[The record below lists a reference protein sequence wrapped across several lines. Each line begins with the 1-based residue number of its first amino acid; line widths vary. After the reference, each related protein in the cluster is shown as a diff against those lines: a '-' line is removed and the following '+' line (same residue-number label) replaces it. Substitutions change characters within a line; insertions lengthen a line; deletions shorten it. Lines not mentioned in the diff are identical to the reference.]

1 MVDYKFTWVK
11 FFKEVHEKIHNNYT
25 AKQLANIA
33 NKIFGHIKDIDDYGN
48 EVSIQEMTPINFIG
62 YFNRRLTLNN
72 RIQYC
77 QKLKEIMNLTSETP
91 VDFDGIPEF
100 NNQNCLCMPF
110 KKDRATYIVQEQWEI
125 SKQILNDNIN
135 TELFD
140 KILSNAHPYI
150 GLSYLSRF
158 CFIVKPEQYYPYD
171 KQMAIN
177 LKAKMP
183 ETYNGYN
190 DYCKLLK
197 YTYPEKTS
205 YELSYEAFM
214 ENNNKQYKK
223 PTNQKKYW
231 LYSAGEKSY
240 KWDEFY
246 KDGIMAIGWDY
257 LGDLTKYSSQE
268 EIADKITKEENKT
281 QYPKNDSKANWEF
294 AKDMQVGDIVYVKKG
309 LQDALIGRG
318 IVKSDYI
325 YDANRNEY
333 KSIRKVEWTHNGIYD
348 VDFNILDIKQWNQK
362 TLTEISQSK
371 YKDFCLKI
379 EDVFMKKQSEEESNN
394 LQLNI
399 PLNQILYGP
408 PGTGK
413 TFSVRKYIDEI
424 LGKNPGLNIENEDQR
439 INNVVKDSNWY
450 SAIALSMYQN
460 GKNNKYKVA
469 ELLEQKIIKAFS
481 LTREN
486 KNVRAA
492 LWAQMQI
499 HTHENCPNVNYS
511 NRLAPFIFEKN
522 ENSEWYLTEDGIKFV
537 EENLSEQLEQLSA
550 KNNTRKLEDFYKF
563 LTFHQSYSYE
573 EFVEGIKPQIRTD
586 EESSS
591 ISYEY
596 NKGVFKEICQQANSD
611 PDNNYLLIIDEINRG
626 NISKIFG
633 ELITLIE
640 SDKRVIPNG
649 ERIFENT
656 KTQNE
661 ELVVTLPYTKSKF
674 GVPSNLYILGTMNTS
689 DRSIASIDIALRR
702 RFKFKEMMP
711 DSNLVA
717 DFGIGF
723 NTIFDDLN
731 NKIKLL
737 LDRDHQI
744 GHSYFIN
751 TKYNNNNGNNNV
763 ETLKEIW
770 FSEILPLLNEYFYCD
785 WEKLKLIV
793 PGFIRPLK
801 IPPALKS
808 ECDDSIYEFK
818 TFDEVSDFEKALN
831 QEKFE
836 QA

>member
-1 MVDYKFTWVK
+1 MVDNIDLQNFIEKFSPKVIEKLSGIDLLKLIAYPKYTDNNIK
-11 FFKEVHEKIHNNYT
+11 EQFKNLYEDNYDSL
-25 AKQLANIA
+25 KNELENGMVD
-33 NKIFGHIKDIDDYGN
+33 FGSGSAGYD
-48 EVSIQEMTPINFIG
+48 INFVLAYRKG
-62 YFNRRLTLNN
+62 DWYNKKRRITFEEAIQIAEQIKQELVTACNFLNN
-72 RIQYC
+72 NDFNSFYNYATNSQSGLFNKGYTHKYFHILYPRYIIFYHAGTWQQYYKQCLKLPQTQNYYDIEKYFLDNDSSCNVGEKSRELEKEFGVPTKRTWLLTWNPNKWHWESFEKDVDNVDKGINVESKYSCHSKKPRI
-77 QKLKEIMNLTSETP
+77 
-91 VDFDGIPEF
+91 G
-100 NNQNCLCMPF
+100 
-110 KKDRATYIVQEQWEI
+110 DRAFVLKLGENLPKGIIASGYVSHEPYMDIAEHTD
-125 SKQILNDNIN
+125 DNKEMNCIKIK
-135 TELFD
+135 FD
-140 KILSNAHPYI
+140 KIINFNQNEVLLQDILKKELPGQEWSPQSS
-150 GLSYLSRF
+150 GF
-158 CFIVKPEQYYPYD
+158 EVKR
-171 KQMAIN
+171 
-177 LKAKMP
+177 
-183 ETYNGYN
+183 
-190 DYCKLLK
+190 
-197 YTYPEKTS
+197 
-205 YELSYEAFM
+205 
-214 ENNNKQYKK
+214 
-223 PTNQKKYW
+223 
-231 LYSAGEKSY
+231 
-240 KWDEFY
+240 
-246 KDGIMAIGWDY
+246 
-257 LGDLTKYSSQE
+257 
-268 EIADKITKEENKT
+268 EIADKLEELW
-281 QYPKNDSKANWEF
+281 QSVNDNSK
-294 AKDMQVGDIVYVKKG
+294 
-309 LQDALIGRG
+309 
-318 IVKSDYI
+318 S
-325 YDANRNEY
+325 
-333 KSIRKVEWTHNGIYD
+333 S
-348 VDFNILDIKQWNQK
+348 
-362 TLTEISQSK
+362 
-371 YKDFCLKI
+371 
-379 EDVFMKKQSEEESNN
+379 SEVNMSYENVN
-394 LQLNI
+394 NI

-469 ELLEQKIIKAFS
+469 ELLEQKIIKTFS

-586 EESSS
+586 EECSSV
-591 ISYEY
+591 SYEY

-640 SDKRVIPNG
+640 INKRVMPNG

-656 KTQNE
+656 VTKDEQ
-661 ELVVTLPYTKSKF
+661 LLVTLPYTKSKF
-674 GVPSNLYILGTMNTS
+674 GVPNNLYILGTMNTS

-711 DSNLVA
+711 NSSLVA

-723 NTIFDDLN
+723 NKIFDDLN

-744 GHSYFIN
+744 GHSYFIE
-751 TKYNNNNGNNNV
+751 TKYADADINI
-763 ETLKEIW
+763 LKEIW

-785 WEKLKLIV
+785 WEKLKLII
-793 PGFIRPLK
+793 PGFIKKLDVPEMLK
-801 IPPALKS
+801 N

-836 QA
+836 QV

>member
-1 MVDYKFTWVK
+1 MAYIS
-11 FFKEVHEKIHNNYT
+11 E
-25 AKQLANIA
+25 
-33 NKIFGHIKDIDDYGN
+33 
-48 EVSIQEMTPINFIG
+48 SI
-62 YFNRRLTLNN
+62 
-72 RIQYC
+72 C
-77 QKLKEIMNLTSETP
+77 K
-91 VDFDGIPEF
+91 
-100 NNQNCLCMPF
+100 
-110 KKDRATYIVQEQWEI
+110 I
-125 SKQILNDNIN
+125 SKQRQDN
-135 TELFD
+135 
-140 KILSNAHPYI
+140 
-150 GLSYLSRF
+150 
-158 CFIVKPEQYYPYD
+158 
-171 KQMAIN
+171 
-177 LKAKMP
+177 
-183 ETYNGYN
+183 YN
-190 DYCKLLK
+190 DY
-197 YTYPEKTS
+197 YFYPKNNTNFKK
-205 YELSYEAFM
+205 EAF
-214 ENNNKQYKK
+214 EDKIVIVKIFNANKQLIDEFNINVNTFWKSDISTQIRTTTRNGQDVSKK
-223 PTNQKKYW
+223 YNNSKIFAFPKRYINKFDINTFFNNIKYW

-268 EIADKITKEENKT
+268 EIANKITKEENRT
-281 QYPKNDSKANWEF
+281 QYPMNDSKANWEF
-294 AKDMQVGDIVYVKKG
+294 VKNMHIGDIVYVKKG

-325 YDANRNEY
+325 YDEIKNEY
-333 KSIRKVEWTHNGIYD
+333 KSIRKVEWTHNGAYD

-586 EESSS
+586 EECSS

-640 SDKRVIPNG
+640 INKRVMPNG

-656 KTQNE
+656 VTKDEQ
-661 ELVVTLPYTKSKF
+661 LLVTLPYTKSKF
-674 GVPSNLYILGTMNTS
+674 GVPNNLYILGTMNTS

-702 RFKFKEMMP
+702 RFKFVEMMP
-711 DSNLVA
+711 NSDLVA
-717 DFGIGF
+717 DFECNFKEIF
-723 NTIFDDLN
+723 EKLNT
-731 NKIKLL
+731 KIKIL

-751 TKYNNNNGNNNV
+751 TKYNNSNGNNNV
-763 ETLKEIW
+763 ETLKDIW

-785 WEKLKLIV
+785 WEKLKLII
-793 PGFIRPLK
+793 PGFIKKLDVPEMLK
-801 IPPALKS
+801 N

-836 QA
+836 QV

>member
-1 MVDYKFTWVK
+1 MVDNKFTWVP
-11 FFKEVHEKIHNNYT
+11 FFKEVQEKIHNNYT
-25 AKQLANIA
+25 SKQLANIA
-33 NKIFGHIKDIDDYGN
+33 NKIFGRIKDIDDYGN
-48 EVSIQEMTPINFIG
+48 EVPIQEMTPINFIG
-62 YFNRRLTLNN
+62 YFNRRLSLNN

-110 KKDRATYIVQEQWEI
+110 KKDRAAYIVQEQWEI

-158 CFIVKPEQYYPYD
+158 CFIVKPEKYYPYD

-183 ETYNGYN
+183 ETYKGYN

-223 PTNQKKYW
+223 QKKYW

-268 EIADKITKEENKT
+268 EIANKITKEENKT
-281 QYPKNDSKANWEF
+281 QYPMNDSKANWEF

-348 VDFNILDIKQWNQK
+348 VDFKVLDIKQWNQK

-379 EDVFMKKQSEEESNN
+379 EDVFMKKQPEENSDS
-394 LQLNI
+394 LQVNI

-413 TFSVRKYIDEI
+413 TYSVRQYITDI
-424 LGKNPGLNIENEDQR
+424 VGQNPGLKTDNEEQK
-439 INNVVKDSNWY
+439 INNAVKDLTWY
-450 SAIALSMYQN
+450 SAIALSMYRN
-460 GKNNKYKVA
+460 GKNNKYKVPN
-469 ELLEQKIIKAFS
+469 LQHQKIIKAF
-481 LTREN
+481 
-486 KNVRAA
+486 AA
-492 LWAQMQI
+492 TKESKKIKATLWFQMQS
-499 HTHENCPNVNYS
+499 HTSESSENVNNSTKHPPY
-511 NRLAPFIFEKN
+511 LFDKT
-522 ENSEWYLTEDGIKFV
+522 ENSEWYLTETGIKFV
-537 EENLSEQLEQLSA
+537 EENLSEQLEFLNA
-550 KNNTRKLEDFYKF
+550 KNSSRKIEDFYKF
-563 LTFHQSYSYE
+563 ITFHQSYSYE
-573 EFVEGIKPQIRTD
+573 EFVEGIKPSINND
-586 EESSS
+586 EDNAT

-596 NKGVFKEICQQANSD
+596 NRGIFKEICQQANSD
-611 PDNNYLLIIDEINRG
+611 PENNYLLIIDEINRG

-656 KTQNE
+656 ITKDEQ
-661 ELVVTLPYTKSKF
+661 LIVTLPYTKSKF
-674 GVPSNLYILGTMNTS
+674 GVPNNLYILGTMNTS

-702 RFKFKEMMP
+702 RFKFVEMMP
-711 DSNLVA
+711 KRELVA
-717 DFGIGF
+717 DFGINF
-723 NTIFDDLN
+723 ADVFENLNT
-731 NKIKLL
+731 KIKIL

-744 GHSYFIN
+744 GHSYFIK
-751 TKYNNNNGNNNV
+751 TKYENAGSD
-763 ETLKEIW
+763 ELKAIW

-785 WEKLKLIV
+785 WEKLKLVV
-793 PGFIRPLK
+793 PGFIK
-801 IPPALKS
+801 KVEIPSALKND
-808 ECDDSIYEFK
+808 CDEDIYEFK
-818 TFDEVSDFEKALN
+818 TFDEVEDFEVALKS
-831 QEKFE
+831 EKFE
-836 QA
+836 G

>member
-1 MVDYKFTWVK
+1 MAFGNVS
-11 FFKEVHEKIHNNYT
+11 KEELINICQNLNEEVILKTIES
-25 AKQLANIA
+25 IA
-33 NKIFGHIKDIDDYGN
+33 NSEIPPLRGSSTHFVIYKNNQYPLKYVIEFANND
-48 EVSIQEMTPINFIG
+48 
-62 YFNRRLTLNN
+62 TLNN
-72 RIQYC
+72 EIKIGPGTQYNEDSWTAAAAL
-77 QKLKEIMNLTSETP
+77 QEIIPNPQNFIVVTPYNEKGQIFVQDLRENLINTLLGLGFSIDNTPKEYTAIKTDKNIAEIHYVQKKRARFKVVIEYDALSDKLKHNCRRVPDSHGWKLNGECWVDSERSL
-91 VDFDGIPEF
+91 GNALEKI
-100 NNQNCLCMPF
+100 
-110 KKDRATYIVQEQWEI
+110 KYIANA
-125 SKQILNDNIN
+125 K
-135 TELFD
+135 TESQV
-140 KILSNAHPYI
+140 I
-150 GLSYLSRF
+150 
-158 CFIVKPEQYYPYD
+158 
-171 KQMAIN
+171 
-177 LKAKMP
+177 
-183 ETYNGYN
+183 
-190 DYCKLLK
+190 
-197 YTYPEKTS
+197 KTH
-205 YELSYEAFM
+205 
-214 ENNNKQYKK
+214 
-223 PTNQKKYW
+223 KYW

-268 EIADKITKEENKT
+268 EIANKITKEENRT
-281 QYPKNDSKANWEF
+281 QYPMNDSKANWEF
-294 AKDMQVGDIVYVKKG
+294 VKDMHIGDIVYVKKG

-325 YDANRNEY
+325 YGEIRNEY
-333 KSIRKVEWTHNGIYD
+333 KSIRKVEWTHNGAYD

-586 EESSS
+586 EECSSV
-591 ISYEY
+591 SYEY
-596 NKGVFKEICQQANSD
+596 NKGIFKEICQQANSD

-640 SDKRVIPNG
+640 IDKRVMPNG

-656 KTQNE
+656 ITKDEQ
-661 ELVVTLPYTKSKF
+661 LLVTLPYTKSKF
-674 GVPSNLYILGTMNTS
+674 GVPNNLYILGTMNTS

-702 RFKFKEMMP
+702 RFKFIEMMP
-711 DSNLVA
+711 NSNLVA
-717 DFGIGF
+717 DFGCNF
-723 NTIFDDLN
+723 KEIFEKLN
-731 NKIKLL
+731 NKIKIL

-744 GHSYFIN
+744 GHSYFIR
-751 TKYNNNNGNNNV
+751 TKYADADINI
-763 ETLKEIW
+763 LKEIW

-785 WEKLKLIV
+785 WEKLKLII
-793 PGFIRPLK
+793 PGFIKKLDVPEVLK
-801 IPPALKS
+801 N
-808 ECDDSIYEFK
+808 ECDDSVYEFK
-818 TFDEVSDFEKALN
+818 TFDEVADFEKALN

-836 QA
+836 QV

>member
-1 MVDYKFTWVK
+1 MVDNIDLQNFIEKFSPKVIEKLSGIDLLKLIAYPKYTDNNIK
-11 FFKEVHEKIHNNYT
+11 EQFKNLYEDNYDSL
-25 AKQLANIA
+25 KNELENGMVD
-33 NKIFGHIKDIDDYGN
+33 FGSGSAGYD
-48 EVSIQEMTPINFIG
+48 INFVLAYRKG
-62 YFNRRLTLNN
+62 DWYNKKRRITFEEAIQIAEQIKQELVTACNFLNN
-72 RIQYC
+72 NDFNSFYNYATNSQSGLFNKGYTHKYFHILYPRYIIFYHAGTWQQYYKQCLKLPQTQNYYDIEKYFLDNDSSCNVGEKSRELEKEFGVPTKRTWLLTWNPNKWHWESFEKDVDNVDKGINVESKYSCHSKKPRI
-77 QKLKEIMNLTSETP
+77 
-91 VDFDGIPEF
+91 G
-100 NNQNCLCMPF
+100 
-110 KKDRATYIVQEQWEI
+110 DRAFVLKLGENLPKGIIASGYVSHEPYMDIAEHTD
-125 SKQILNDNIN
+125 DNKEMNCIKIK
-135 TELFD
+135 FD
-140 KILSNAHPYI
+140 KIINFNQNEVLLQDILKKELPGQEWSPQSSGI
-150 GLSYLSRF
+150 E
-158 CFIVKPEQYYPYD
+158 VKR
-171 KQMAIN
+171 
-177 LKAKMP
+177 
-183 ETYNGYN
+183 
-190 DYCKLLK
+190 
-197 YTYPEKTS
+197 
-205 YELSYEAFM
+205 
-214 ENNNKQYKK
+214 
-223 PTNQKKYW
+223 
-231 LYSAGEKSY
+231 
-240 KWDEFY
+240 
-246 KDGIMAIGWDY
+246 
-257 LGDLTKYSSQE
+257 
-268 EIADKITKEENKT
+268 EIADKLEELW
-281 QYPKNDSKANWEF
+281 QSVNDNSK
-294 AKDMQVGDIVYVKKG
+294 
-309 LQDALIGRG
+309 
-318 IVKSDYI
+318 S
-325 YDANRNEY
+325 
-333 KSIRKVEWTHNGIYD
+333 S
-348 VDFNILDIKQWNQK
+348 
-362 TLTEISQSK
+362 
-371 YKDFCLKI
+371 
-379 EDVFMKKQSEEESNN
+379 SEVNMSYENVN
-394 LQLNI
+394 NI

-413 TFSVRKYIDEI
+413 TFSVRKYIEEI

-469 ELLEQKIIKAFS
+469 ELLEQKIIKTFS

-586 EESSS
+586 EECSSV
-591 ISYEY
+591 SYEY

-640 SDKRVIPNG
+640 INKRVMPNG

-656 KTQNE
+656 VTKDEQ
-661 ELVVTLPYTKSKF
+661 LLVTLPYTKSKF
-674 GVPSNLYILGTMNTS
+674 GVPNNLYILGTMNTS

-711 DSNLVA
+711 NSSLVA

-723 NTIFDDLN
+723 NKIFDDLN

-744 GHSYFIN
+744 GHSYFIE
-751 TKYNNNNGNNNV
+751 TKYADADINI
-763 ETLKEIW
+763 LKEIW

-785 WEKLKLIV
+785 WEKLKLII
-793 PGFIRPLK
+793 PGFIKKLDVPEMLK
-801 IPPALKS
+801 N

-836 QA
+836 QV

>member
-1 MVDYKFTWVK
+1 MAYIS
-11 FFKEVHEKIHNNYT
+11 E
-25 AKQLANIA
+25 
-33 NKIFGHIKDIDDYGN
+33 
-48 EVSIQEMTPINFIG
+48 SI
-62 YFNRRLTLNN
+62 
-72 RIQYC
+72 C
-77 QKLKEIMNLTSETP
+77 K
-91 VDFDGIPEF
+91 
-100 NNQNCLCMPF
+100 
-110 KKDRATYIVQEQWEI
+110 I
-125 SKQILNDNIN
+125 SKQRQDN
-135 TELFD
+135 
-140 KILSNAHPYI
+140 
-150 GLSYLSRF
+150 
-158 CFIVKPEQYYPYD
+158 
-171 KQMAIN
+171 
-177 LKAKMP
+177 
-183 ETYNGYN
+183 YN
-190 DYCKLLK
+190 DY
-197 YTYPEKTS
+197 YFYPKNNTNFKK
-205 YELSYEAFM
+205 EAF
-214 ENNNKQYKK
+214 EDKIVIVKIFNANKQLIDEFNINVNTFWKSDISTQIRTTTRNGQDVSKK
-223 PTNQKKYW
+223 YNNSKIFAFPKRYINKFDINTFFNNIKYW

-268 EIADKITKEENKT
+268 EIANKITKEENRT
-281 QYPKNDSKANWEF
+281 QYPMNDSKANWEF
-294 AKDMQVGDIVYVKKG
+294 VKNMHIGDIVYVKKG

-325 YDANRNEY
+325 YDEIKNEY
-333 KSIRKVEWTHNGIYD
+333 KSIRKVEWTHNGAYD

-586 EESSS
+586 EECSS

-640 SDKRVIPNG
+640 INKRVMPNG

-656 KTQNE
+656 VTKDEQ
-661 ELVVTLPYTKSKF
+661 LLVTLPYTKSKF
-674 GVPSNLYILGTMNTS
+674 GVPNNLYILGTMNTS

-702 RFKFKEMMP
+702 RFKFVEMMP
-711 DSNLVA
+711 NSDLVA
-717 DFGIGF
+717 DFECNFKEIF
-723 NTIFDDLN
+723 EKLNT
-731 NKIKLL
+731 KIKIL

-744 GHSYFIN
+744 GHSYFIK
-751 TKYNNNNGNNNV
+751 TKYAEADINI
-763 ETLKEIW
+763 LKEIW

-785 WEKLKLIV
+785 WEKLKLII
-793 PGFIRPLK
+793 PGFIKKLDVPEMLK
-801 IPPALKS
+801 N

-836 QA
+836 QV

>member
-1 MVDYKFTWVK
+1 MAYIS
-11 FFKEVHEKIHNNYT
+11 E
-25 AKQLANIA
+25 
-33 NKIFGHIKDIDDYGN
+33 
-48 EVSIQEMTPINFIG
+48 SI
-62 YFNRRLTLNN
+62 
-72 RIQYC
+72 C
-77 QKLKEIMNLTSETP
+77 K
-91 VDFDGIPEF
+91 
-100 NNQNCLCMPF
+100 
-110 KKDRATYIVQEQWEI
+110 I
-125 SKQILNDNIN
+125 SKQRQDN
-135 TELFD
+135 
-140 KILSNAHPYI
+140 
-150 GLSYLSRF
+150 
-158 CFIVKPEQYYPYD
+158 
-171 KQMAIN
+171 
-177 LKAKMP
+177 
-183 ETYNGYN
+183 YN
-190 DYCKLLK
+190 DY
-197 YTYPEKTS
+197 YFYPQNNANFKK
-205 YELSYEAFM
+205 EAF
-214 ENNNKQYKK
+214 EDKIVIVKIFNANKQLIDEFNINVNTFWKSDISTQIRTTTRNGQDVSKK
-223 PTNQKKYW
+223 YNNSKIFAFPKRYINKFDINTFFNNIKYW

-268 EIADKITKEENKT
+268 EIANKITKEENKT
-281 QYPKNDSKANWEF
+281 QYPMNDSKANWEF

-348 VDFNILDIKQWNQK
+348 VDFKVLDIKQWNQK

-379 EDVFMKKQSEEESNN
+379 EDVFMKKQPEENSNS
-394 LQLNI
+394 LQVNI

-413 TFSVRKYIDEI
+413 TYSVRQYITDI
-424 LGKNPGLNIENEDQR
+424 VGQNPGLKTDNEEQK
-439 INNVVKDSNWY
+439 INNAVKDLTWY
-450 SAIALSMYQN
+450 SAIALSMYRN
-460 GKNNKYKVA
+460 GKNNKYKVPN
-469 ELLEQKIIKAFS
+469 LQHQKIIKAF
-481 LTREN
+481 
-486 KNVRAA
+486 AA
-492 LWAQMQI
+492 TKESKKIKATLWFQMQS
-499 HTHENCPNVNYS
+499 HTSESSENVNNSTKHPPY
-511 NRLAPFIFEKN
+511 LFDKT
-522 ENSEWYLTEDGIKFV
+522 ENSEWYLTETGIKFV
-537 EENLSEQLEQLSA
+537 EENLSEQLEFLNA
-550 KNNTRKLEDFYKF
+550 KNSSRKIEDFYKF
-563 LTFHQSYSYE
+563 ITFHQSYSYE
-573 EFVEGIKPQIRTD
+573 EFVEGIKPSINND
-586 EESSS
+586 EDNAT

-596 NKGVFKEICQQANSD
+596 NRGIFKEICQQANSD
-611 PDNNYLLIIDEINRG
+611 PENNYLLIIDEINRG

-711 DSNLVA
+711 NSSLVA

-723 NTIFDDLN
+723 NKIFDDLN

-751 TKYNNNNGNNNV
+751 TKYNNNNENNNV
-763 ETLKEIW
+763 ETLKDIW

-785 WEKLKLIV
+785 WEKLKLII
-793 PGFIRPLK
+793 PGFIKKLDVPEVLK
-801 IPPALKS
+801 N

-818 TFDEVSDFEKALN
+818 TFDEVEYFEKALN

-836 QA
+836 QV

>member
-1 MVDYKFTWVK
+1 MNTEEQKNLFKAWLQKTRNVGSSTLISYTDRVLEKLLEIIEYSKNPSLKSINPNMYFYQTIEDFDKFVLLLKNDPNFDIVNKTGQPQGGWVSTPLNHYRKFLLSNKTESQNINESIEFLREKLINFYKAKGLEIKETGAYTALKYNKNVA
-11 FFKEVHEKIHNNYT
+11 EVHKATKQTNRFRIVINYDLLNDEFKNEVRKVPNSYNWTNLNGEFWIDSEKTFNSAIEKINNILSKINKQEAVYT
-25 AKQLANIA
+25 A
-33 NKIFGHIKDIDDYGN
+33 
-48 EVSIQEMTPINFIG
+48 E
-62 YFNRRLTLNN
+62 
-72 RIQYC
+72 
-77 QKLKEIMNLTSETP
+77 
-91 VDFDGIPEF
+91 
-100 NNQNCLCMPF
+100 
-110 KKDRATYIVQEQWEI
+110 
-125 SKQILNDNIN
+125 
-135 TELFD
+135 
-140 KILSNAHPYI
+140 
-150 GLSYLSRF
+150 
-158 CFIVKPEQYYPYD
+158 
-171 KQMAIN
+171 
-177 LKAKMP
+177 
-183 ETYNGYN
+183 
-190 DYCKLLK
+190 
-197 YTYPEKTS
+197 
-205 YELSYEAFM
+205 
-214 ENNNKQYKK
+214 
-223 PTNQKKYW
+223 
-231 LYSAGEKSY
+231 
-240 KWDEFY
+240 
-246 KDGIMAIGWDY
+246 
-257 LGDLTKYSSQE
+257 
-268 EIADKITKEENKT
+268 
-281 QYPKNDSKANWEF
+281 
-294 AKDMQVGDIVYVKKG
+294 
-309 LQDALIGRG
+309 
-318 IVKSDYI
+318 
-325 YDANRNEY
+325 
-333 KSIRKVEWTHNGIYD
+333 
-348 VDFNILDIKQWNQK
+348 IKQGDSR
-362 TLTEISQSK
+362 E
-371 YKDFCLKI
+371 
-379 EDVFMKKQSEEESNN
+379 
-394 LQLNI
+394 NI

-537 EENLSEQLEQLSA
+537 EENLSEQLEQLST
-550 KNNTRKLEDFYKF
+550 KNNTKKLEDFYKF

-586 EESSS
+586 EECSS

-640 SDKRVIPNG
+640 INKRVMPNG

-656 KTQNE
+656 VTKDEQ
-661 ELVVTLPYTKSKF
+661 LLVTLPYTKSKF
-674 GVPSNLYILGTMNTS
+674 GVPNNLYILGTMNTS

-702 RFKFKEMMP
+702 RFKFVEMMP
-711 DSNLVA
+711 NSNLVA
-717 DFGIGF
+717 DFGCNF
-723 NTIFDDLN
+723 KEIFEKLN
-731 NKIKLL
+731 NKIKIL

-793 PGFIRPLK
+793 PGFIRPLEV
-801 IPPALKS
+801 PPALKS

-818 TFDEVSDFEKALN
+818 TFEEVSDFEKALN

>member
-1 MVDYKFTWVK
+1 MT
-11 FFKEVHEKIHNNYT
+11 KELNMAYISK
-25 AKQLANIA
+25 
-33 NKIFGHIKDIDDYGN
+33 
-48 EVSIQEMTPINFIG
+48 SI
-62 YFNRRLTLNN
+62 
-72 RIQYC
+72 C
-77 QKLKEIMNLTSETP
+77 K
-91 VDFDGIPEF
+91 
-100 NNQNCLCMPF
+100 
-110 KKDRATYIVQEQWEI
+110 I
-125 SKQILNDNIN
+125 SKQRQDN
-135 TELFD
+135 
-140 KILSNAHPYI
+140 
-150 GLSYLSRF
+150 
-158 CFIVKPEQYYPYD
+158 
-171 KQMAIN
+171 
-177 LKAKMP
+177 
-183 ETYNGYN
+183 YN
-190 DYCKLLK
+190 DY
-197 YTYPEKTS
+197 YFYPQNNANFKK
-205 YELSYEAFM
+205 EAF
-214 ENNNKQYKK
+214 EDKIVIVKIFNANKQLIDEFNINVNTFWKSDISTQIRTTTRNGQDVSKK
-223 PTNQKKYW
+223 YNNSKIFAFPKRYINKFDINTFFNNIKYW

-268 EIADKITKEENKT
+268 EIANKITTEENRT
-281 QYPKNDSKANWEF
+281 QYPMNDSKANWEF
-294 AKDMQVGDIVYVKKG
+294 VKDMHIGDIVYVKKG

-325 YDANRNEY
+325 YDEIRNEY
-333 KSIRKVEWTHNGIYD
+333 KSIRKVEWTHNGAYD

-486 KNVRAA
+486 KNIRAA

-586 EESSS
+586 EECSSV
-591 ISYEY
+591 SYEY
-596 NKGVFKEICQQANSD
+596 NKGIFKEICQQANSD
-611 PDNNYLLIIDEINRG
+611 PNNNYLLIIDEINRG

-640 SDKRVIPNG
+640 IDKRVMPNG

-656 KTQNE
+656 ITKDEQ
-661 ELVVTLPYTKSKF
+661 LLVTLPYTKSKF
-674 GVPSNLYILGTMNTS
+674 GVPNNLYILGTMNTS

-702 RFKFKEMMP
+702 RFKFVEMMP
-711 DSNLVA
+711 NSNLVA
-717 DFGIGF
+717 DFGCNF
-723 NTIFDDLN
+723 KEIFEKLN
-731 NKIKLL
+731 NKIKIL

-751 TKYNNNNGNNNV
+751 TKYNDSNENNNV
-763 ETLKEIW
+763 ETLKDIW

-785 WEKLKLIV
+785 WEKLKLII
-793 PGFIRPLK
+793 PGFIKKLDVPEVLK
-801 IPPALKS
+801 N

-818 TFDEVSDFEKALN
+818 TFDEVEYFEKAVN

-836 QA
+836 QV

>member
-1 MVDYKFTWVK
+1 MAYIS
-11 FFKEVHEKIHNNYT
+11 E
-25 AKQLANIA
+25 
-33 NKIFGHIKDIDDYGN
+33 
-48 EVSIQEMTPINFIG
+48 SI
-62 YFNRRLTLNN
+62 
-72 RIQYC
+72 C
-77 QKLKEIMNLTSETP
+77 K
-91 VDFDGIPEF
+91 
-100 NNQNCLCMPF
+100 
-110 KKDRATYIVQEQWEI
+110 I
-125 SKQILNDNIN
+125 SKQRQDN
-135 TELFD
+135 
-140 KILSNAHPYI
+140 
-150 GLSYLSRF
+150 
-158 CFIVKPEQYYPYD
+158 
-171 KQMAIN
+171 
-177 LKAKMP
+177 
-183 ETYNGYN
+183 YN
-190 DYCKLLK
+190 DY
-197 YTYPEKTS
+197 YFYPKNNTNFKK
-205 YELSYEAFM
+205 EAF
-214 ENNNKQYKK
+214 EDKIVIVKIFNANKQLIDEFNINVNTFWKSDISTQIRTTTRNGQDVSKK
-223 PTNQKKYW
+223 YNNSKIFAFPKRYINKFDINTFFNNIKYW

-268 EIADKITKEENKT
+268 EIANKITKEENRT
-281 QYPKNDSKANWEF
+281 QYPMNDSKANWEF
-294 AKDMQVGDIVYVKKG
+294 VKNMHIGDIVYVKKG

-325 YDANRNEY
+325 YDEIKNEY
-333 KSIRKVEWTHNGIYD
+333 KSIRKVEWTHNGAYD

-469 ELLEQKIIKAFS
+469 ELLEQKIIKTFS

-537 EENLSEQLEQLSA
+537 EENLSEQLELLSA

-586 EESSS
+586 EECSSV
-591 ISYEY
+591 SYEY

-640 SDKRVIPNG
+640 INKRVMPNG

-656 KTQNE
+656 ITKDEQ
-661 ELVVTLPYTKSKF
+661 LLVTLPYTKSKF
-674 GVPSNLYILGTMNTS
+674 GVPNNLYILGTMNTS

-702 RFKFKEMMP
+702 RFKFVEMMP
-711 DSNLVA
+711 NSDLVA
-717 DFGIGF
+717 DFECNFKEIF
-723 NTIFDDLN
+723 EKLNT
-731 NKIKLL
+731 KIKIL

-744 GHSYFIN
+744 GHSYFIK
-751 TKYNNNNGNNNV
+751 TKYAEADINI
-763 ETLKEIW
+763 LKEIW

-785 WEKLKLIV
+785 WEKLKLII
-793 PGFIRPLK
+793 PGFIKKLDVPEMLK
-801 IPPALKS
+801 N

-836 QA
+836 QV

>member
-1 MVDYKFTWVK
+1 MNTEEQKNLFKVWLQKTRNVGSSTLISYTDRVLEKLLEIIEYSKNPSLKSINPNMYFYQTIEDFDKFVLLLKNEPNFDIVNKTGQPNGGWVSTPLNHYRKFLLSNKTESQNINESIKFLREKLINFYKAKGLEIKETGAYTALKYNKNVA
-11 FFKEVHEKIHNNYT
+11 EVHKTTKQTNRFRIIINYDLLNDEFKNEVRKVPDSYNWTNLNGEFWIDSEKTFNSAIEKINNILSKINKQEAVYT
-25 AKQLANIA
+25 A
-33 NKIFGHIKDIDDYGN
+33 
-48 EVSIQEMTPINFIG
+48 E
-62 YFNRRLTLNN
+62 
-72 RIQYC
+72 
-77 QKLKEIMNLTSETP
+77 
-91 VDFDGIPEF
+91 
-100 NNQNCLCMPF
+100 
-110 KKDRATYIVQEQWEI
+110 
-125 SKQILNDNIN
+125 
-135 TELFD
+135 
-140 KILSNAHPYI
+140 
-150 GLSYLSRF
+150 
-158 CFIVKPEQYYPYD
+158 
-171 KQMAIN
+171 
-177 LKAKMP
+177 
-183 ETYNGYN
+183 
-190 DYCKLLK
+190 
-197 YTYPEKTS
+197 
-205 YELSYEAFM
+205 
-214 ENNNKQYKK
+214 
-223 PTNQKKYW
+223 
-231 LYSAGEKSY
+231 
-240 KWDEFY
+240 
-246 KDGIMAIGWDY
+246 
-257 LGDLTKYSSQE
+257 
-268 EIADKITKEENKT
+268 
-281 QYPKNDSKANWEF
+281 
-294 AKDMQVGDIVYVKKG
+294 
-309 LQDALIGRG
+309 
-318 IVKSDYI
+318 
-325 YDANRNEY
+325 
-333 KSIRKVEWTHNGIYD
+333 
-348 VDFNILDIKQWNQK
+348 IKQVDSR
-362 TLTEISQSK
+362 E
-371 YKDFCLKI
+371 
-379 EDVFMKKQSEEESNN
+379 
-394 LQLNI
+394 NI

-586 EESSS
+586 EECSSV
-591 ISYEY
+591 SYEY

-611 PDNNYLLIIDEINRG
+611 PENNYLLIIDEINRG

-702 RFKFKEMMP
+702 RFKFVEMMP
-711 DSNLVA
+711 KRELVA
-717 DFGIGF
+717 DFGINF
-723 NTIFDDLN
+723 ADVFENLNT
-731 NKIKLL
+731 KIKIL

-744 GHSYFIN
+744 GHSYFIK
-751 TKYNNNNGNNNV
+751 TKYAEADINI
-763 ETLKEIW
+763 LKEIW

-785 WEKLKLIV
+785 WEKLKLII
-793 PGFIRPLK
+793 PGFIKKLDVPETLK
-801 IPPALKS
+801 N

-818 TFDEVSDFEKALN
+818 TFDEVEDFEVALKS
-831 QEKFE
+831 EKFE
-836 QA
+836 

>member
-1 MVDYKFTWVK
+1 MVDNIDLQNFIEKFSPKVIEKLSGIDLLKLIAYPKYTDNNIK
-11 FFKEVHEKIHNNYT
+11 EQFKNLYEDNYDSL
-25 AKQLANIA
+25 KNELENGMVD
-33 NKIFGHIKDIDDYGN
+33 FGSGSAGYD
-48 EVSIQEMTPINFIG
+48 INFVLAYRKG
-62 YFNRRLTLNN
+62 DWYNKKRRITFEEAIQIAEQIKQELVTACNFLNN
-72 RIQYC
+72 NDFNSFYNYATNSQSGLFNKGYTHKYFHILYPRYIIFYHAGTWQQYYKQCLKLPQTQNYYDIEKYFLDNDSSCNVGEKSRELEKEFGVPTKRTWLLTWNPNKWHWESFEKDVDNVDKGINVESKYSCHSKKPRI
-77 QKLKEIMNLTSETP
+77 
-91 VDFDGIPEF
+91 G
-100 NNQNCLCMPF
+100 
-110 KKDRATYIVQEQWEI
+110 DRAFVLKLGENLPKGIIASGYVSHEPYMDIAEHTD
-125 SKQILNDNIN
+125 DNKEMNCIKIK
-135 TELFD
+135 FD
-140 KILSNAHPYI
+140 KIINFNQNEVLLQDILKKELPGQEWSPQSS
-150 GLSYLSRF
+150 GF
-158 CFIVKPEQYYPYD
+158 EVKR
-171 KQMAIN
+171 
-177 LKAKMP
+177 
-183 ETYNGYN
+183 
-190 DYCKLLK
+190 
-197 YTYPEKTS
+197 
-205 YELSYEAFM
+205 
-214 ENNNKQYKK
+214 
-223 PTNQKKYW
+223 
-231 LYSAGEKSY
+231 
-240 KWDEFY
+240 
-246 KDGIMAIGWDY
+246 
-257 LGDLTKYSSQE
+257 
-268 EIADKITKEENKT
+268 EIADKLEELW
-281 QYPKNDSKANWEF
+281 QSVNDNSK
-294 AKDMQVGDIVYVKKG
+294 
-309 LQDALIGRG
+309 
-318 IVKSDYI
+318 S
-325 YDANRNEY
+325 
-333 KSIRKVEWTHNGIYD
+333 S
-348 VDFNILDIKQWNQK
+348 
-362 TLTEISQSK
+362 
-371 YKDFCLKI
+371 
-379 EDVFMKKQSEEESNN
+379 SEVNMSYENVN
-394 LQLNI
+394 NI

-586 EESSS
+586 EECSSV
-591 ISYEY
+591 SYEY

-640 SDKRVIPNG
+640 INKRVMPNG

-656 KTQNE
+656 VTKDEQ
-661 ELVVTLPYTKSKF
+661 LLVTLPYTKSKF
-674 GVPSNLYILGTMNTS
+674 GVPNNLYILGTMNTS

-711 DSNLVA
+711 NSSLVA

-723 NTIFDDLN
+723 NKIFDDLN

-744 GHSYFIN
+744 GHSYFIE
-751 TKYNNNNGNNNV
+751 TKYADADINI
-763 ETLKEIW
+763 LKEIW

-785 WEKLKLIV
+785 WEKLKLII
-793 PGFIRPLK
+793 PGFIKKLDVPEMLK
-801 IPPALKS
+801 N

-831 QEKFE
+831 QKKFE
-836 QA
+836 QV